1 MRVGTGWRGLAVV
14 VAGLACAPARADL
27 FVAGFESTDTPAYTV
42 GEQLHHAGGE
52 PYRWN
57 WSGDNIGVISSSGD
71 AVLSGSQGLDATR
84 SSTAN
89 SQVWWTRPGVFSPV
103 SAGVLSLRAAVRA
116 SGWANS
122 PDSFL
127 ELVASDIAVDDV
139 GANSTRSAWLTLK
152 GNGNLYAWNG
162 SGSESQVAS
171 GLDVT
176 QWQEL
181 RVDVDLDGDTYDVFL
196 NGTQVG
202 TDFAFYGSGVSEV
215 RSLQFKEYN
224 NGQSSGGV
232 YLDDVSVAIVPEP
245 SLVSLLLIGS
255 LAAWRRAAGRR

>member
-1 MRVGTGWRGLAVV
+1 MGWAVV
-14 VAGLACAPARADL
+14 AAGLPWTAAQADL
-27 FVAGFESTDTPAYTV
+27 LVAGFEVADTPSYVV

-57 WSGDNIGVISSSGD
+57 WSGDDIGVISSAGAAVRSG
-71 AVLSGSQGLDATR
+71 AQGLDATR
-84 SSTAN
+84 STTVN
-89 SQVWWTRPGVFSPV
+89 SQSWWTRPGAFGAVTG
-103 SAGVLSLRAAVRA
+103 GVLALSAAVRA
-116 SGWANS
+116 TGWANS

-127 ELVASDIAVDDV
+127 EMAASGVAVDDV

-162 SGSESQVAS
+162 SGTETQVAS

-176 QWQEL
+176 QWQVL
-181 RVDVDLDGDTYDVFL
+181 RLEVDLDHATYDVFL
-196 NGTQVG
+196 NGTEVG
-202 TDFAFYGSGVSEV
+202 SDLAFYGGGVQEV

-232 YLDDVSVAIVPEP
+232 YLDDVSVSLVPEP
-245 SLVSLLLIGS
+245 SLVSLLLTGGL
-255 LAAWRRAAGRR
+255 LAGARARGRGAVRA